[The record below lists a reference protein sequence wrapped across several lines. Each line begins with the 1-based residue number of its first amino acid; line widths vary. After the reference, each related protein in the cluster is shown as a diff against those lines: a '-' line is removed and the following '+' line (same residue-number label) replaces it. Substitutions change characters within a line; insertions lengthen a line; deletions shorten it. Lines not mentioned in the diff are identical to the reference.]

1 MTVPILDLYCGAGLV
16 ADGLIRAGFAPH
28 GVDNKRQRRY
38 PGEFLL
44 HDALTLDEDFL
55 DHFRVIWASPPCLR
69 DTAMKV
75 APGAKGDAHPD
86 LITPTRAMLQRWAAR
101 TGGLWVIENVER
113 AKLIDPVILCG
124 SMFGLGVN
132 VDGRRFHLERHRKF
146 ETNWPLSQPTC
157 AHKAPVI
164 GVYGGHARCR
174 AASAGGRGTVD
185 FAGVEDKTALMR
197 RAMGVTRYLSGAE
210 VSQGVPP
217 AYSQFVGEQLRAQ
230 LEGRRDAA

>member
-1 MTVPILDLYCGAGLV
+1 MSVLPILDLYCGAGLV

-28 GVDNKRQRRY
+28 GVDNKPQRRY

-44 HDALTLDEDFL
+44 HDALTLEEDFL
-55 DHFRVIWASPPCLR
+55 DRFRAIWASPPCLR

-124 SMFGLGVN
+124 SMFGLGVT
-132 VDGRRFHLERHRKF
+132 VGGRRFHLERHRKI
-146 ETNWPLSQPTC
+146 ETNWPLSAPRC
-157 AHKAPVI
+157 SHKAPVI
-164 GVYGGHARCR
+164 GVYGGHPRCR

-185 FAGVEDKTALMR
+185 FEGVEDKVALMR
-197 RAMGVTRYLSGAE
+197 EAMGVARPLTGAE

-217 AYSQFVGEQLRAQ
+217 AYSRFVAEQMLAHMQ
-230 LEGRRDAA
+230 RRLAA